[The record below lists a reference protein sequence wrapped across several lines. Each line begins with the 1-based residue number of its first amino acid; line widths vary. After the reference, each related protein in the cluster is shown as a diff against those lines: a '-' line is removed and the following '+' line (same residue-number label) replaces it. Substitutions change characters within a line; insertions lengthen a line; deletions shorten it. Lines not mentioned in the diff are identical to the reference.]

1 MWGFSVEICNME
13 KHIVL
18 ASNNMGKAQEFESI
32 LQPLG
37 LQIHLQKEFSVPE
50 VDENGLSFLENA
62 LLKARHAA
70 KYANMPALADDSGL
84 CVDALNGAPGIYS
97 ARYCGEW
104 GNDKANNDKLLDAL
118 KNVPEGKRTAHYFAA
133 LAYVRSADDPVP
145 IVVTGIWEGSIG
157 TRPMGQNGF
166 GYDPLFVVTGRNCT
180 AAQLP
185 PQIKNIISHRA
196 RALALLAAEL
206 KKVHELNA

>member
-1 MWGFSVEICNME
+1 ME

-18 ASNNMGKAQEFESI
+18 ASNNMGKAQEFEAI

-37 LQIHLQKEFSVPE
+37 MHIHLQKEFNVPE
-50 VDENGLSFLENA
+50 VEENGLSFLENA

-84 CVDALNGAPGIYS
+84 CVDALGGAPGIYS

-104 GNDKANNDKLLDAL
+104 GNDKANNEKLLEAL
-118 KNVPEGKRTAHYFAA
+118 KDVPEDKRSAHYFAA

-196 RALALLAAEL
+196 RALSLLAAEL
-206 KKVHELNA
+206 RKVHEIDPE